1 MADDNY
7 YYEKD
12 TGRAVIAKEFI
23 IFDTLVW
30 DVNYIDEP
38 PVHHMY
44 KDVDFKR
51 KFTKENPKMKKFKFP
66 FETHVIFSAISLYDS
81 LGQLSVLTEEIKE
94 FDSDDQEF
102 KSIVEGLDNS
112 ITEYSNKLYDYI
124 KSRADFE

>member
-1 MADDNY
+1 MVDDTY

-12 TGRAVIAKEFI
+12 TGRIVIAKKFI

-44 KDVDFKR
+44 KDIDFKR

-66 FETHVIFSAISLYDS
+66 SETRDIIAAISLYDS
-81 LGQLSVLTEEIKE
+81 LGQLSVLTEEVVGVEIEDK
-94 FDSDDQEF
+94 DF
-102 KSIVEGLDNS
+102 KSIAQNLHDD
-112 ITEYSNKLYDYI
+112 ITQHSNKLYDYI
-124 KSRADFE
+124 NSRADFE